1 VPETQAAL
9 PSGVLLT
16 MFNLMKVA
24 EEALTMILATVGAIV
39 VLYVFV
45 GMYSATVERKRE
57 IATMRALGAT
67 RATVLGIVLVES
79 CTLATVGG
87 IGGVLGGYVVA
98 DLAATVL
105 AAKSGLVTQPF
116 AFDGLQLAVL
126 GIVIVLGTLAGLL
139 PAVLAYRMEVTENL
153 APLS

>member
-1 VPETQAAL
+1 
-9 PSGVLLT
+9 
-16 MFNLMKVA
+16 
-24 EEALTMILATVGAIV
+24 
-39 VLYVFV
+39 
-45 GMYSATVERKRE
+45 MYSATVERKRE

-98 DLAATVL
+98 DLAVTVL

-116 AFDGLQLAVL
+116 VFDGLQLAVL